1 MVRQVKGGN
10 SEILSEKVL
19 CASRSRVSDEIIQ
32 NPHSGVHATLLE
44 RNLSYTACFLSDH
57 EVFQPWTG
65 LVSEILILDP
75 LWLKQR
81 GIIQDDVRFIECIQ
95 IAK

>member
-10 SEILSEKVL
+10 SENSSEKGL
-19 CASRSRVSDEIIQ
+19 CASRSSISDETVQ
-32 NPHSGVHATLLE
+32 NPHSDVHMILLG

-57 EVFQPWTG
+57 KVFQPWRG

-75 LWLKQR
+75 LWLKQSV
-81 GIIQDDVRFIECIQ
+81 IIQDDVRYIECIK